1 MKLTKTKI
9 FTGRN
14 VEIFRSPIKKSF
26 SISTSSKLYNFQTN
40 LILVITQVFVH
51 TETRNELEQVT
62 ASWNELE
69 PTRAIS
75 KEIKLAKTSTKKS
88 GDS

>member
-14 VEIFRSPIKKSF
+14 VEIFRSPIKQSF

-51 TETRNELEQVT
+51 TETRNELEQVR

-69 PTRAIS
+69 PTRAIW

>member
-14 VEIFRSPIKKSF
+14 VEIFRSPIKQSF

-51 TETRNELEQVT
+51 TETRNELEQVR